1 MTTPILHH
9 FAASPFSEKIR
20 LVLGFKRLPWQS
32 VIIPPISPKPDLLA
46 LTGGY
51 RRTPVLQ
58 VGADIF
64 CDTALICDVLE
75 HLRPDPSLYPDPVK
89 GAGRILAQWADSTLF
104 WTLIAGPKPVA
115 HMYGGA
121 PESAAAFAA
130 DRAAMFGAMT
140 RPLAPDASA
149 AARSY
154 LRRLSNMLEDQ
165 PFLLGPRPCIADFA
179 VYHSLWFTRIR
190 APREADSLQHLPD
203 LAAWMERMQAVGHA
217 PRQDIDAQ
225 AAIAIAAAAAP
236 ATPGQGLLKDSAF
249 QDDHGIALGSQVSIR
264 AESFGAESTTGT
276 LVAATRTHFSLRRS
290 DARAATVHVHF
301 PRVGY
306 VLAQS

>member
-1 MTTPILHH
+1 MTTPILHQ
-9 FAASPFSEKIR
+9 FAVSPFSEKVR

-32 VIIPPISPKPDLLA
+32 VTIPPISPKPLLLA

-75 HLRPDPSLYPDPVK
+75 HLRPDPSLYPEPQK
-89 GAGRILAQWADSTLF
+89 GVGRLIAQWADSILF

-115 HMYGGA
+115 HMHGGMA
-121 PESAAAFAA
+121 DAA
-130 DRAAMFGAMT
+130 DAFVADRSAMFGAMT
-140 RPLAPDASA
+140 RPRAPDATA

-154 LRRLSNMLEDQ
+154 LRRLSSMLQGE
-165 PFLLGPRPCIADFA
+165 PYLLGPCPCIADFA

-190 APREADSLQHLPD
+190 SPLEADSLRQLPE
-203 LAAWMERMQAVGHA
+203 LAAWMERMQAIGHA
-217 PRQDIDAQ
+217 PRQEIDAQ
-225 AAIAIAAAAAP
+225 AAIAIAAGAEPAAP
-236 ATPGQGLLKDSAF
+236 GHGLLNDSSF
-249 QDDHGIALGSQVSIR
+249 EDDHGIALGSQVSIR
-264 AESFGAESTTGT
+264 AESFGAESSAGT
-276 LVAATRTHFSLRRS
+276 LVAATRTHFSLRRI
-290 DARAATVHVHF
+290 DARAGAVHVHF

-306 VLAQS
+306 VLSKS

>member
-1 MTTPILHH
+1 MSTPILHH

-32 VIIPPISPKPDLLA
+32 VTIPSISPKPDLLA

-64 CDTALICDVLE
+64 CDTALICDVLD

-104 WTLIAGPKPVA
+104 WTLIAGPKPAA

-121 PESAAAFAA
+121 PDAA
-130 DRAAMFGAMT
+130 DAFVADRTAMFGAMT
-140 RPLAPDASA
+140 RPLAPDATA
-149 AARSY
+149 AAHSY
-154 LRRLSNMLEDQ
+154 LRRLSNMLQEA
-165 PFLLGPRPCIADFA
+165 PYLLGPQPCIADFA

-190 APREADSLQHLPD
+190 SPLEADSLRRLPE
-203 LAAWMERMQAVGHA
+203 LAAWMERMQAIGHS
-217 PRQDIDAQ
+217 PRQEVDAQ
-225 AAIAIAAAAAP
+225 AAIAIAAAAEP
-236 ATPGQGLLKDSAF
+236 AASGHGLLKDSTF

-264 AESFGAESTTGT
+264 AESFGAESTAGR
-276 LVAATRTHFSLRRS
+276 LVAATRTHFSLSRC
-290 DARAATVHVHF
+290 DARAGAVHVHF

-306 VLAQS
+306 VLSKS